1 MAHTCDPEEEAG
13 EADVGDYPFN
23 LCCIVSLEPAWA
35 TLEDLELAAQAQGPP
50 VSI

>member
-35 TLEDLELAAQAQGPP
+35 TSVHVHQPFAFIGAYSE
-50 VSI
+50 